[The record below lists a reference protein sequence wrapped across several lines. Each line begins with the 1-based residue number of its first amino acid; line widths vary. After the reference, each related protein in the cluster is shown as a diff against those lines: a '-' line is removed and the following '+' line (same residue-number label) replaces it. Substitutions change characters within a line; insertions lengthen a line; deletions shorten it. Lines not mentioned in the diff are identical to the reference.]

1 MAIQPKPPEMSLAE
15 FLAWEA
21 EQSTKYE
28 YARGIVLAMA
38 GASRAHGTIAVNLAA
53 IVRPAV
59 RGTQFRLYVAGMKVV
74 APRAPAVRY
83 PDAVVTCDPRD
94 MSDANVTRY
103 PRLIVEILSRSTA
116 SEDRG
121 AKFAEYRTI
130 PTLQE
135 YVLVDSE
142 QVAVDVYRRASRTWT
157 IDTYGPGD
165 QIRFESIGV
174 ELAIEALYED
184 LDLGPIE
191 RAVLGDTDDA
201 L

>member
-1 MAIQPKPPEMSLAE
+1 MAIQPSFPEMCLDE
-15 FLAWEA
+15 FLAWESQ
-21 EQSTKYE
+21 QSSKSE
-28 YARGIVLAMA
+28 YTRGLVRAMA

-59 RGTQFRLYVAGMKVV
+59 RGTQCRLYLADMKVV

-94 MSDANVTRY
+94 MSDANVTRH

-121 AKFAEYRTI
+121 TKFAEYRPI
-130 PTLQE
+130 PALQE

-142 QVAVDVYRRASRTWT
+142 QVAVDAYRRATHGWT
-157 IDTYGPGD
+157 IDAYGPGD
-165 QIRFESIGV
+165 RIVFESIGV
-174 ELAIEALYED
+174 EVAIEALYED
-184 LDLGPIE
+184 LDLGPVE
-191 RAVLGDTDDA
+191 RAVLGEPGE
-201 L
+201 LL

>member
-1 MAIQPKPPEMSLAE
+1 MAIQSNPPEMSLDE
-15 FLAWEA
+15 FLAWESQ
-21 EQSTKYE
+21 QSSKSE
-28 YARGIVLAMA
+28 YTRGLVLAMA
-38 GASRAHGTIAVNLAA
+38 GASRAHGTIAVNIAA

-59 RGTQFRLYVAGMKVV
+59 RGTQCRLYLADMKVV
-74 APRAPAVRY
+74 APRALAVRY

-94 MSDANVTRY
+94 LSDANVTRH

-142 QVAVDVYRRASRTWT
+142 QVAVDVYRRASRTWI

-174 ELAIEALYED
+174 QVTIESLYED
-184 LDLGPIE
+184 LDLGPVE
-191 RAVLGDTDDA
+191 RAVLGEPGE
-201 L
+201 LL

>member
-1 MAIQPKPPEMSLAE
+1 MAIEPKPPAMSLDE
-15 FLAWEA
+15 FLAWES

-28 YARGIVLAMA
+28 YARGVVLAMA

-53 IVRPAV
+53 IVRPAL
-59 RGTQFRLYVAGMKVV
+59 RGTQCRLYLADMKVV
-74 APRAPAVRY
+74 APRAPAARY
-83 PDAVVTCDPRD
+83 PDALVTCDPRD
-94 MSDANVTRY
+94 MADANVTRH

-130 PTLQE
+130 PTLHE

-142 QVAVDVYRRASRTWT
+142 TVAVDVYRRTSRTWT
-157 IDTYGPGD
+157 IETYGPGD
-165 QIRFESIGV
+165 RIAFESIGV
-174 ELAIEALYED
+174 HVPIESLYED
-184 LDLGPIE
+184 LDLGPVE
-191 RAVLGDTDDA
+191 RAVLDEPDEQ

>member
-15 FLAWEA
+15 FLAWES

-28 YARGIVLAMA
+28 YARGVVLAMA

-59 RGTQFRLYVAGMKVV
+59 RGTQFRLYLAGMQVV

-94 MSDANVTRY
+94 LSDANATRH
-103 PRLIVEILSRSTA
+103 PRLIVEILSCSTA
-116 SEDRG
+116 SDDRG

-142 QVAVDVYRRASRTWT
+142 QVAVDAYRRAAPGWT
-157 IDTYGPGD
+157 IDSYGPGD
-165 QIRFESIGV
+165 RIVFESIGV
-174 ELAIEALYED
+174 QVPIEALYED
-184 LDLGPIE
+184 LDLGPVE
-191 RAVLGDTDDA
+191 RAVLDGSEDPS
-201 L
+201 